1 MGRGWVH
8 RGWLTPDLKR
18 LFFLFLKPFLF
29 ISSNLAPTAMD
40 SFAGSVMLGDLND
53 FIAPSQ
59 SCVNPLFAVPSSSSS
74 ASSSASSTSASGSTA
89 TPGDGTVAPDDPRD
103 PRGVAKIS
111 LSSGIFS
118 GIAEPN
124 LIKASATKTAKV
136 SLNDCL
142 ACSGCV
148 TSAETVLIEAQSSG
162 RFREA
167 VASGTFKH
175 VVLTVSAQSRASL
188 ADDLGVSCAAVVARL
203 QAFFAR
209 QGVDCV
215 LDAAFGTDLA
225 LLEAR
230 AEFVSRFR
238 RKQLQERQ
246 SVESPGG
253 GGGGGVGAAVVVGG
267 GKRPQQRPKPQWVRP
282 PNTKA
287 VSSRRV
293 VDPETGEPA
302 TPVASKCTNRIRT
315 VPLPS
320 YPVRR
325 LPNVRAPPRPLFC
338 CVCCCTPKPDTKP
351 SHGAC
356 WHGWSHGTNL
366 Q

>member
-1 MGRGWVH
+1 
-8 RGWLTPDLKR
+8 
-18 LFFLFLKPFLF
+18 
-29 ISSNLAPTAMD
+29 MD

-59 SCVNPLFAVPSSSSS
+59 SCVNPLFAVPSSS
-74 ASSSASSTSASGSTA
+74 ASTSASTA
-89 TPGDGTVAPDDPRD
+89 TSGDGTAAPDDARD

-188 ADDLGVSCAAVVARL
+188 ADHLGVSCAAVVARL

-238 RKQLQERQ
+238 RRQLQERQ
-246 SVESPGG
+246 PVEGPGGGDGG
-253 GGGGGVGAAVVVGG
+253 GGGAAVVIDG

-302 TPVASKCTNRIRT
+302 TPVASKCTYRT
-315 VPLPS
+315 TEFARSHSLHILFADYQTFALPLSPILL
-320 YPVRR
+320 RM
-325 LPNVRAPPRPLFC
+325 PLH
-338 CVCCCTPKPDTKP
+338 P
-351 SHGAC
+351 
-356 WHGWSHGTNL
+356 
-366 Q
+366 